1 MVITFLGPTSSCV
14 KQGVAL
20 APVLPVSW
28 ILSWVHPTVKVKGRL
43 EEKAGIYL
51 WPERLRACNKQ
62 AVKYR
67 SLPSE
72 EQIACCLAE
81 MLRAVG

>member
-1 MVITFLGPTSSCV
+1 MAMKLLQIPDQGPVASV
-14 KQGVAL
+14 KSRANL
-20 APVLPVSW
+20 WL
-28 ILSWVHPTVKVKGRL
+28 KGRL

-62 AVKYR
+62 AVKYW

>member
-1 MVITFLGPTSSCV
+1 M

-28 ILSWVHPTVKVKGRL
+28 ILSCVHPTVKVKGRL

-62 AVKYR
+62 AVKYW